1 MDVMTIKSKM
11 LTGLISKIITKI
23 VKKQL
28 GQGSAVTI
36 NEVEMKTEDGK
47 IKVRLNAEACISPN
61 DLQDFLKK
69 NDIL

>member
-1 MDVMTIKSKM
+1 MDIMTIKSKM

-28 GQGSAVTI
+28 GQGSNATI
-36 NEVEMKTEDGK
+36 NEIEMKTEDGK
-47 IKVRLNAEACISPN
+47 IKVHLDVEACISPN
-61 DLQDFLKK
+61 DLQEFLKK